1 MDKFHTRLR
10 QVMFFKGIRQADIV
24 ERTGIE
30 KSKISR
36 YVNGH
41 NKPNAA
47 ALTKLAEALDVTPSW
62 LIGEGDDLSGADLSR
77 MSADRF
83 LDTEKIQ
90 NTAPIIAE
98 VITREELDLVVAFRA
113 ADETQKQIVRLTLGV
128 KRKGTK

>member
-10 QVMFFKGIRQADIV
+10 QVMLFKGIRQADIV

-62 LIGEGDDLSGADLSR
+62 LIGEGDNLSDADLSR

-98 VITREELDLVVAFRA
+98 VITSEELDLVVAFRA